1 MKKKKQSGL
10 YIFLVGF
17 LMGSANVIPGVSGG
31 TIAFIMGIYDRIIKT
46 LKTVSID
53 FVKLFLSGKFKEAFK
68 KIPFSFILPLAGG
81 MVVAIFSLA
90 KLISF
95 LIDGYSNLIFSFF
108 FGLIVGSIVLIS
120 LELKNVKKWKF
131 VFSLLGGLLGFWLI
145 QLTPVNPSDT
155 ILSFFIAGAI
165 AVTTMILPGVSGSFV
180 LLIMGKYHQ
189 ILNIVNNR
197 DFFLLLIIMLGGV
210 AGIVCF
216 SFVLNFFFRNYRQA
230 TILFLIGLMIGTLP
244 KIWPYRHVEQ
254 WIEKKDGEQVPLVEK
269 MVLPADTREWIQFSG
284 LSLLGL
290 IAIIFIEKNKQVE
303 TE

>member
-31 TIAFIMGIYDRIIKT
+31 TIAFIMGVYDRIIKT
-46 LKTVSID
+46 LKTISVD
-53 FVKLFLSGKFKEAFK
+53 FVKLFLSGKFKDAFK
-68 KIPFSFILPLAGG
+68 KIPFSFLIPLAMG

-90 KLISF
+90 KIIAF
-95 LIDGYSNLIFSFF
+95 LLEDYSSLVFSFF
-108 FGLIVGSIVLIS
+108 FGLIVGSIVLIAF
-120 LELKNVKKWKF
+120 ELKNLKKWKF
-131 VFSLLGGLLGFWLI
+131 VFSLLGGLFGFWLI
-145 QLTPVNPSDT
+145 QLTPVSPST
-155 ILSFFIAGAI
+155 SILSFLIAGAI

-189 ILNIVNNR
+189 ILEIVNNK

-210 AGIVCF
+210 IGLVCF
-216 SFVLNFFFRNYRQA
+216 SFILNFFFKNYRQA

-244 KIWPYRHVEQ
+244 KIWPYRQVEK
-254 WIEKKDGEQVPLVEK
+254 WMEKKDGEQVALVEK
-269 MVLPADTREWIQFSG
+269 MVLPANSREWFQFSG

-290 IAIIFIEKNKQVE
+290 IAIIFFEKNKQVE
-303 TE
+303 N